1 MAENEKQASEA
12 SKANKENLS
21 YQKRRM
27 KQNSELLSQGNEAL
41 KQDYQRLNVAKE
53 LNQLAEKAVQHK
65 FDTSNALR
73 DISNIEQDIKDILKL
88 QKNSEGEQ
96 LELTKK
102 IHKELEQ
109 ELKTT
114 KNIADAMGMQGKA
127 IGVINKLLGGSLADT
142 KKIEEA
148 TKRKLKDLQD
158 ERS

>member
-73 DISNIEQDIKDILKL
+73 DISNIEQDIKDILNDKSWYNL
-88 QKNSEGEQ
+88 AIKSNISTKDDTNSSPNTAGCSGKVLSNSSPKYMLGEF
-96 LELTKK
+96 
-102 IHKELEQ
+102 
-109 ELKTT
+109 TT
-114 KNIADAMGMQGKA
+114 NYFHSHQG
-127 IGVINKLLGGSLADT
+127 
-142 KKIEEA
+142 
-148 TKRKLKDLQD
+148 
-158 ERS
+158 